1 MTSYICSSDYIA
13 GKNTILTT
21 LDIAEYVHDAS
32 KTVKSAWINTGG
44 WQSWNPA
51 FEVEPG
57 KRQPY
62 LHCAIIKEWIKFL
75 FFPESSFTL
84 SRNLVLAQ
92 FVSYLRWDD
101 EYLMF
106 VSCGNIQNEC
116 PPVQFVFDRRHNT
129 VAIELCDIGKAW
141 KAGELQAQIEVF
153 EAHSFFEAKDK
164 LGELFGRNHF
174 KQIDFLGKK
183 PGGWESWYNHYT
195 DINERLIL
203 DDLASLPE
211 TDNIIS
217 KGDYSSVVFQIDDGW
232 EKALGDWEPSEARF
246 PNGLEPLASRIEESG
261 YIPGLWIAP
270 FLCSIKSETA
280 KKHPDWLLRDKK
292 GKLVKAGFNPLW
304 SGMFYCLDISIPE
317 VLSYLDAL
325 MERAVNGWGFR
336 YLKLDFLYAGMYW
349 GAFRNGGALYEHY
362 NKAVKM
368 LTSRTKTA
376 DGRDVCYLGCGLPFE
391 QSFRYFP
398 LSRIGCD
405 TREHWENKPY
415 KLLHWNGRNAA
426 FMNLKDTL
434 GHAMWDQTIFANDP
448 DVLFVRTENCS
459 LTRDEKLLIA
469 AVGVMFGSQIMYS
482 DDPAHS
488 DTDEEKALTKEILEI
503 IEKYRG
509 KEFSVKPLG
518 KERYAVASRDGNTN
532 AVIELGKQHRV
543 VWEV

>member
-1 MTSYICSSDYIA
+1 MIEYRCSGDYTA
-13 GKNTILTT
+13 EKNTILTT
-21 LDIAEYVHDAS
+21 LHIADFTHDEAQ
-32 KTVKSAWINTGG
+32 TVKSAWISTGG
-44 WQSWNPA
+44 WQSWSPA
-51 FEVEPG
+51 LEVGPG

-62 LHCAIIKEWIKFL
+62 LHVALITNWIRFL
-75 FFPESSFTL
+75 LFPESNFKV
-84 SRNLVLAQ
+84 SRNTVLAQ
-92 FVSYLRWDD
+92 FITYLRWNDT
-101 EYLMF
+101 YLFF
-106 VSCGNIQNEC
+106 VSCGNIHDEC
-116 PPVQFVFDRRHNT
+116 PPVQFVFNRRKDSVT
-129 VAIELCDIGKAW
+129 IEICDIGKEW
-141 KAGELQAQIEVF
+141 KKDDLQAKIEVF
-153 EAHSFFEAKDK
+153 TAQSYFEARDK
-164 LGELFGRNHF
+164 LGELFGHDHF

-195 DINERLIL
+195 DINERLIT
-203 DDLASLPE
+203 DDLEALSK

-217 KGDYSSVVFQIDDGW
+217 RGSYSSVVFQIDDGW

-292 GKLVKAGFNPLW
+292 GTLVKAGFNPLW

-349 GAFRNGGALYEHY
+349 GAFRNGGAPYEHY

-368 LTSRTKTA
+368 LTSRTKTT

-398 LSRIGCD
+398 LSRIGAD
-405 TREHWENKPY
+405 TREHWENRLFKMI
-415 KLLHWNGRNAA
+415 HWNGRNAA
-426 FMNLKDTL
+426 FTNLQDSL
-434 GHAMWDQTIFANDP
+434 GHAMWDKVVFANDP
-448 DVLFVRTENCS
+448 DVLFVRKENCS

-469 AVGVMFGSQIMYS
+469 TVDALFGSQIMYS

-488 DTDEEKALTKEILEI
+488 DSPEEKALTKEILEI
-503 IEKYRG
+503 IDKYQG